1 MQPRSPS
8 RRRTLICR
16 QFALLR
22 ILTAASQG
30 SGPLG
35 GTQTSALLRKLP
47 WATHDS
53 GSQRRGRGIGRMRA
67 IERAGV
73 VVHHRVPDGDI
84 VVPSPNP
91 YVRHIQWVERHARLL
106 APLLDNLLQRVQ
118 GA

>member
-1 MQPRSPS
+1 MAIFSQSEVPTPAGGVVS
-8 RRRTLICR
+8 RR
-16 QFALLR
+16 
-22 ILTAASQG
+22 
-30 SGPLG
+30 
-35 GTQTSALLRKLP
+35 
-47 WATHDS
+47 W
-53 GSQRRGRGIGRMRA
+53 RGIGRMRA

-91 YVRHIQWVERHARLL
+91 YVLRLQWVERHARLL